1 MAYGI
6 ITRVPAPVA
15 MYDAIHTAL
24 LARTGTDVDGL
35 LLHVGR
41 AIEDGFEVIEVWRS
55 RDDFDRY
62 NRELVAPLIAE
73 LAGDTG
79 GFEPVSQEIEEFQIR
94 GLVIPTGGIS
104 S

>member
-6 ITRVPAPVA
+6 IATVPAPIG
-15 MYDAIHTAL
+15 MYDAVHAAL
-24 LARTGTDVDGL
+24 LSRTGTDVDGL

-41 AIEDGFEVIEVWRS
+41 ASEGGFEVIEVWRS

-73 LAGDTG
+73 LTGDTG
-79 GFEPVSQEIEEFQIR
+79 GAEPVRQEIEEFEIR
-94 GLVIPTGGIS
+94 GLVIPTGGIGI
-104 S
+104 